1 MIYYLIIEGRW
12 LSAFYRKLFT
22 HSATLFVFLPGPP
35 PTAEKNIPGDRRS
48 CSVFA
53 CGPPIAVP
61 AAVGGVSCLAG
72 FSAFFIVSAMQY
84 NIHVYGA
91 LFNIC
96 GN

>member
-1 MIYYLIIEGRW
+1 MAVTSRGNKRTFRNE
-12 LSAFYRKLFT
+12 
-22 HSATLFVFLPGPP
+22 ATLFVFLPGPP
-35 PTAEKNIPGDRRS
+35 PAAEKNIPGDRRS

-61 AAVGGVSCLAG
+61 AAVGGVICLAG
-72 FSAFFIVSAMQY
+72 VSALFIDSAVQY